1 MNPGCLSRGKIVF
14 KKTNLIVSLIESQF
28 SRQDSVVVLL
38 SLAVGVVVV
47 YLVVDSVRND
57 GAVIA
62 GLRAVAVVNRVV
74 RLELEELWKS
84 DIDKSDSILMTKRS
98 ESNTHIL

>member
-28 SRQDSVVVLL
+28 SRQDSVVVQL

-47 YLVVDSVRND
+47 DLVVDSVRND

-84 DIDKSDSILMTKRS
+84 DIDK
-98 ESNTHIL
+98 